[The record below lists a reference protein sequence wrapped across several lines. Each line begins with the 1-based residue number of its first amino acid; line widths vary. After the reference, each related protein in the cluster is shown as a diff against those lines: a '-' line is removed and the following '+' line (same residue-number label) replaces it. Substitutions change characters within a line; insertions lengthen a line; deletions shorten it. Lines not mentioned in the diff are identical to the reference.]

1 MEGHV
6 LPARDA
12 TDVGHLVRA
21 LGGHRY
27 VAGRLILIH
36 AAAFHCV
43 VSDALAEA
51 QSWAAG
57 ILADGEIDPSSR
69 DERLWRRSTEKELA
83 AVLDGFWGAGGED
96 ARAKLASW
104 LEATDL
110 PVGEGAPFDEDQ
122 EDDIHPLLIDA
133 GWELLPLAGLDPERH
148 KGAIDAFGE
157 TILYEA
163 ARFDEENAV
172 PAAAHLAELPA
183 FGPVE
188 ILRGATPSGLL
199 TEELVLWTEG
209 NATYHDYVLRG
220 VLRAAKLA

>member
-36 AAAFHCV
+36 AAAFQCV
-43 VSDALAEA
+43 AGDVLSDAQA
-51 QSWAAG
+51 WAASV
-57 ILADGEIDPSSR
+57 LADREIDASSR

-83 AVLDGFWGAGGED
+83 AVLEGFWGAGGEA
-96 ARAKLASW
+96 ARANLTAW
-104 LEATDL
+104 LEAVEL
-110 PVGEGAPFDEDQ
+110 PVGEGAPFDEDG
-122 EDDIHPLLIDA
+122 EDDIHPVLVDA
-133 GWELLPLAGLDPERH
+133 GWELLPLAALDPERH
-148 KGAIDAFGE
+148 RGAIDAFGDA
-157 TILYEA
+157 ISYEA

-172 PAAAHLAELPA
+172 PIQVHLAELPA
-183 FGPVE
+183 LGPVE
-188 ILRGATPSGLL
+188 ILRGVSASGLL
-199 TEELVLWTEG
+199 TSELVLWTEG

>member
-43 VSDALAEA
+43 TSDALAEA
-51 QSWAAG
+51 QTWAAG
-57 ILADGEIDPSSR
+57 ILEGGVIDASSR

-83 AVLDGFWGAGGED
+83 AVLDGFWGAGGES

-104 LEATDL
+104 LDAVDL
-110 PVGEGAPFDEDQ
+110 PVGDGTPFDEDA
-122 EDDIHPLLIDA
+122 EEDIHPLLIDA
-133 GWELLPLAGLDPERH
+133 GWELLPLAALDPERH

-157 TILYEA
+157 RISFDA
-163 ARFDEENAV
+163 ARFDEENTL
-172 PAAAHLAELPA
+172 PAGAHLAELAA

-188 ILRGATPSGLL
+188 LLRGVSASGLL
-199 TEELVLWTEG
+199 TEDLVLWTEG

>member
-6 LPARDA
+6 LPARDP

-27 VAGRLILIH
+27 VAGSLILIH
-36 AAAFHCV
+36 ATAFHSV
-43 VSDALAEA
+43 VSEALGEA
-51 QSWAAG
+51 QAWAAA
-57 ILADGEIDPSSR
+57 ILEGGEIDASSR

-83 AVLDGFWGAGGED
+83 AVLEGFWGAGGEA
-96 ARAKLASW
+96 ARLKLASW
-104 LEATDL
+104 LQAVDL
-110 PVGEGAPFDEDQ
+110 AVGDGTPFDEEA

-133 GWELLPLAGLDPERH
+133 GWELLPLATLDPERH

-157 TILYEA
+157 TILFEA
-163 ARFDEENAV
+163 ARFDEENEV
-172 PAAAHLAELPA
+172 PPRAHLTELPA

-188 ILRGATPSGLL
+188 ILRGVNASGLL